1 MAAVID
7 IINQALKDTGVIGD
21 GQTANDEQ
29 VTGAFDTLN
38 QMLAQWQVDNL
49 HVYAQKEV
57 VLALTGAQQ
66 YTVGTGGAVNII
78 RPVKIDA
85 AFWRK
90 GGIDYPVEVMN
101 AFEDYEQLTFKA
113 LGSIPRAVYY
123 LPTYPMGA
131 LYVYPQAN
139 EGELH
144 LVMRADLP
152 TYVTA
157 ADNLALPPEYAAA
170 VRYSLGELLC
180 VENQTPLRPDLAAF
194 AKRARA
200 ILRRNNTRIPQL
212 NMPTA
217 VMRNRYFNING
228 GH

>member
-7 IINQALKDTGVIGD
+7 IINQALKDIGVIGD

-38 QMLAQWQVDNL
+38 QMLGQWQVDNL
-49 HVYAQKEV
+49 HIYAQKEV
-57 VLALTGAQQ
+57 VLTLTGAQQ
-66 YTVGTGGAVNII
+66 YTVGTGGAINII

-85 AFWRK
+85 CFWRK
-90 GGIDYPVEVMN
+90 GGIDYPMEVMN

-123 LPTYPMGA
+123 LPSYPMGA

-139 EGELH
+139 QGELH
-144 LVMRADLP
+144 LVMRTDLP
-152 TYVTA
+152 TYATA
-157 ADNLALPPEYAAA
+157 ADSFALPPEYASA
-170 VRYSLGELLC
+170 VRYSLGELLAA
-180 VENQTPLRPDLAAF
+180 ENSTPLRPDLAGL
-194 AKRARA
+194 AKKGRAV
-200 ILRRNNTRIPQL
+200 LRRANTRIPQL
-212 NMPTA
+212 NMPSA

-228 GH
+228 GY

>member
-7 IINQALKDTGVIGD
+7 IINQALKDIGVIGD

-57 VLALTGAQQ
+57 VLTLTGAQQ

-78 RPVKIDA
+78 RPIKIDA

-90 GGIDYPVEVMN
+90 GGIDSPVEVMN
-101 AFEDYEQLTFKA
+101 AFEDYEQITYKA

-123 LPTYPMGA
+123 LPSYPMAA
-131 LYVYPQAN
+131 LFVYPQAG

-144 LVMRADLP
+144 LVMRTDLP
-152 TYVTA
+152 SYATA
-157 ADNLALPPEYAAA
+157 ADSLALPPEYTSA
-170 VRYSLGELLC
+170 VRYSLAELLAA
-180 VENQTPLRPDLAAF
+180 ENQTPLRPDLVAL
-194 AKRARA
+194 ARKGRH

-212 NMPTA
+212 GMPTA

-228 GH
+228 GY